1 MVNIKFIGQQ
11 YWSKSAIQKY
21 CENNPINIKKNIK
34 ELRHE
39 HAVPRI
45 MIKKKLLKSLK
56 KITKTEKVNRV
67 YSTIKTFSKSVIL
80 TKIRFKSKS
89 KNKMSFNVNDKI
101 FRTLNPQL
109 QRILNE
115 GDCIIKILKI

>member
-1 MVNIKFIGQQ
+1 
-11 YWSKSAIQKY
+11 
-21 CENNPINIKKNIK
+21 
-34 ELRHE
+34 
-39 HAVPRI
+39 
-45 MIKKKLLKSLK
+45 MIKKKIIEILKE

-80 TKIRFKSKS
+80 TKEEDLNLSQ

-115 GDCIIKILKI
+115 GDCIIKNIKKYRYNTKNEIKIISHQPWHLHLR